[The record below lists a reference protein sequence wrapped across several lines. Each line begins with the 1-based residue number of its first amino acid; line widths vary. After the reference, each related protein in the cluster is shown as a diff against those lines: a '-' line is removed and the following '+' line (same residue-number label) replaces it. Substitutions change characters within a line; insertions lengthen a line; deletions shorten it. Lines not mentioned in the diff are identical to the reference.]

1 MLIDVLVYLAIGLAL
16 TIAFGYIII
25 MIMLGTIAAYEKIKK
40 ILKIKEESCLDY
52 ILSVIVCF
60 IIIGILYLIFD
71 SRLLF

>member
-1 MLIDVLVYLAIGLAL
+1 MLIDVLVYLGIGLAL

-25 MIMLGTIAAYEKIKK
+25 MIMLGPIAAYEKIKK
-40 ILKIKEESCLDY
+40 ILKIKEESSLDY